1 MPCVRKK
8 LSNPTFGELNLLFFQ
23 KSNSSCYLLM
33 DLSSISLR
41 GVEIWRIW
49 SAHNIIEQFW
59 KMLKSVLKIAEMKL
73 RKQGIYIGLLI
84 KVIMYLILLS
94 MQFMP
99 SLGRLSLTQIMRK
112 IESTTKLPDVIKEHF
127 QHDFLGVS
135 AMA

>member
-1 MPCVRKK
+1 MIEP
-8 LSNPTFGELNLLFFQ
+8 NLLFFQ

-49 SAHNIIEQFW
+49 SPHNIIEQFW

-94 MQFMP
+94 IQFMP
-99 SLGRLSLTQIMRK
+99 SLGRLSLTQIMKK

>member
-1 MPCVRKK
+1 
-8 LSNPTFGELNLLFFQ
+8 
-23 KSNSSCYLLM
+23 
-33 DLSSISLR
+33 
-41 GVEIWRIW
+41 
-49 SAHNIIEQFW
+49 
-59 KMLKSVLKIAEMKL
+59 MKL

-112 IESTTKLPDVIKEHF
+112 IESTTNLPNVIKEHF
-127 QHDFLGVS
+127 KPDFLEIS